1 VTGHKLETVLA
12 WHEALNAG
20 DADRV
25 ASLSHPEVEI
35 GGPRGPARGRQ
46 VL

>member
-25 ASLSHPEVEI
+25 ASSRTLRSRSVD
-35 GGPRGPARGRQ
+35 RGARPAAGRF
-46 VL
+46 